1 MNAGLKPAF
10 SYNQVIRFNASLCFM
25 QPSANHPIDAPT
37 STSSSLGKPC
47 NEPLVAQIDAVLPQT
62 QCGQCGYAGCWPY
75 AEALARGEAE
85 INQCP
90 PGGDAGIHA
99 LANLLQQPYQPLNP
113 AHGVTKGKIVAVI
126 DEAHCIGCTLCIQAC
141 PVDAIVGASKHMHT
155 VIQQE
160 CTGCELC
167 LPPCPVDCI
176 QLQAIPGREV
186 AMSATESDL
195 ARRRHQQRLKRL
207 ALENN
212 ANAHTLNKDPA
223 PQSDVSGSAPSPT
236 EAIKQAAIAAA
247 LSRIQSSKQ
256 VKAGKP

>member
-1 MNAGLKPAF
+1 
-10 SYNQVIRFNASLCFM
+10 M
-25 QPSANHPIDAPT
+25 QPSANLPVDAPT
-37 STSSSLGKPC
+37 GTPASSGK
-47 NEPLVAQIDAVLPQT
+47 EALVAQLVAQIDAVLPQT

-75 AEALARGEAE
+75 AEALARGEAA

-99 LANLLQQPYQPLNP
+99 LANLLRQPYQPLNP

-141 PVDAIVGASKHMHT
+141 PVDAIVGASKQMHT

-176 QLQAIPGREV
+176 QLQAIPGREM
-186 AMSATESDL
+186 AMSATESEL
-195 ARRRHQQRLKRL
+195 ARRRHQHRLKRL

-212 ANAHTLNKDPA
+212 TTTHTLNKDPA
-223 PQSDVSGSAPSPT
+223 PQSVVSGSAPSPT

>member
-1 MNAGLKPAF
+1 
-10 SYNQVIRFNASLCFM
+10 M

>member
-1 MNAGLKPAF
+1 
-10 SYNQVIRFNASLCFM
+10 M
-25 QPSANHPIDAPT
+25 QPSANLPVDAPT
-37 STSSSLGKPC
+37 GTAASSG
-47 NEPLVAQIDAVLPQT
+47 NESLVAQIDAMLPQT

-99 LANLLQQPYQPLNP
+99 LANFLQQPYQPLNP

-186 AMSATESDL
+186 AMSARESDL

-223 PQSDVSGSAPSPT
+223 PQSAVSGSAPSPT

-247 LSRIQSSKQ
+247 LSRIKSSKQ